1 MNIKAIREKNNGNFQ
16 WTSKF
21 CSKLT
26 TITLLEMN
34 IEILQLICLEY
45 ILNLSQINLPPISR
59 KSKFCSN
66 DGLNSSQNKDENYF
80 GMSTKILF
88 KLSVKILSKM
98 NINFLIEMNF
108 KSLPEMISDFL
119 EINKKISSKSSANSR
134 KNPANLQ
141 NKTPA
146 ISRKSSHNSSLA
158 ED

>member
-108 KSLPEMISDFL
+108 KVLPDMENQNFL
-119 EINKKISSKSSANSR
+119 EMNKKISSKSSVNSR
-134 KNPANLQ
+134 E
-141 NKTPA
+141 
-146 ISRKSSHNSSLA
+146 KSSQSP
-158 ED
+158 E

>member
-21 CSKLT
+21 RSNRALKFRSKLT

-98 NINFLIEMNF
+98 NINFLIEINF
-108 KSLPEMISDFL
+108 KLLPEMISNFL
-119 EINKKISSKSSANSR
+119 EMNKKISSKSSANSR
-134 KNPANLQ
+134 K
-141 NKTPA
+141 
-146 ISRKSSHNSSLA
+146 KSSQSP
-158 ED
+158 E

>member
-1 MNIKAIREKNNGNFQ
+1 MDVKIPLKKSIKIPFEIDHN
-16 WTSKF
+16 
-21 CSKLT
+21 
-26 TITLLEMN
+26 TLLEMN

-88 KLSVKILSKM
+88 KLSVKILSNM

-108 KSLPEMISDFL
+108 ESLPEMISDFSR
-119 EINKKISSKSSANSR
+119 NK
-134 KNPANLQ
+134 
-141 NKTPA
+141 
-146 ISRKSSHNSSLA
+146 
-158 ED
+158 

>member
-98 NINFLIEMNF
+98 NINFLIEINF
-108 KSLPEMISDFL
+108 KSLPEMISDFSR
-119 EINKKISSKSSANSR
+119 NK
-134 KNPANLQ
+134 
-141 NKTPA
+141 
-146 ISRKSSHNSSLA
+146 
-158 ED
+158 